1 MIIPPYPFT
10 LEDPPNVPLEDAWY
24 ARPQL
29 FFTCWFRPMDG
40 RPPSQG
46 NYTIGPDDFEMQV
59 HHATGV
65 FLAHLKSCSCQQG
78 APWIML
84 QPSSMSRPR
93 HRYCSWPPSTMFWGE
108 CPFSPC
114 SWTATPLPRYHT
126 ICAIS
131 KPALF
136 SMGPLIQPIL
146 KAGGEATLTR

>member
-29 FFTCWFRPMDG
+29 FFSCWFRPTGG
-40 RPPSQG
+40 RPPTQG
-46 NYTIGPDDFEMQV
+46 NYTIGPDDFQMELVFFSTFEELQLPARGPMD
-59 HHATGV
+59 HATTKLYEPSPTPILFV
-65 FLAHLKSCSCQQG
+65 
-78 APWIML
+78 APL
-84 QPSSMSRPR
+84 NNVLDRVPL
-93 HRYCSWPPSTMFWGE
+93 F
-108 CPFSPC
+108 PC

-136 SMGPLIQPIL
+136 RMGQLMQPSL